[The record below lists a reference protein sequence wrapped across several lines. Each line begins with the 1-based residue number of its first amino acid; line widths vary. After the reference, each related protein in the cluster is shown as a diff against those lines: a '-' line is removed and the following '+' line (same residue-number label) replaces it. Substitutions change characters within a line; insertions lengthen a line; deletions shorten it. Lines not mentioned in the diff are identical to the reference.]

1 MMQIKLQGKMIRKEG
16 HVEGFCL
23 LASLRKVRR
32 VLGSPQASRLSEE
45 SRISQERACL
55 VCLGVNGW
63 EHPMGSLSAIP
74 DHSSPGS
81 TRFPVVGGHAHSHGS
96 QGATRVIFLK
106 GNLHAS
112 PLLKHLPRLPSVL
125 RLKSQVLWEK
135 GGHLPLCAVLPTNP
149 HAYSAGL
156 G

>member
-1 MMQIKLQGKMIRKEG
+1 MQIKLQGKMTRKKG
-16 HVEGFCL
+16 HVEGFHFL
-23 LASLRKVRR
+23 GSLRKVQR
-32 VLGSPQASRLSEE
+32 VSGSPQASQLSEE

-63 EHPMGSLSAIP
+63 EHPTGSLSAIP

-106 GNLHAS
+106 GHLHAS
-112 PLLKHLPRLPSVL
+112 PLLKHFPRLPSVL
-125 RLKSQVLWEK
+125 WLKFQVLWGK

-149 HAYSAGL
+149 HAYSARL